1 MCKQFICLFMKIKFY
16 RKNMPLYID
25 LYIYIYIYIYI
36 YFNISRE
43 ELKLLLMTF
52 D

>member
-36 YFNISRE
+36 LILVEKS
-43 ELKLLLMTF
+43 
-52 D
+52 